1 MGNAFHQIG
10 IESVHQRMT
19 NLSVDGASVNSG
31 IHNGL
36 GAKMRESTAWLST
49 IHCFNHSLELAVK
62 DTFNTT
68 FFKEV
73 DNMLLKLFYLYR
85 ESPKR
90 LRELKMFG
98 EMYDQSIP
106 KLYKSYGTTWIAHE
120 VKAMEIALNNNGI
133 YIKHLE
139 SLANTDSQALK
150 RAEIAGEVKSK
161 KNGKFLIHLAIYLDV
176 LTPLKVIGLGFQKEK
191 HDPTEAVRRI
201 KEFTWTMTK
210 LQLLIDASLDSDNGG
225 RLTHLTK
232 LFKEVDENNMYQEVK
247 LVNFKIHK
255 KSASAFYKEIITKL
269 AEKMEDRFKVVSTS
283 PIFENLILVLDV
295 SMRPLEVNIL
305 SSYYN
310 DEIFAV
316 TNHYEKLLT
325 QNGCDIF
332 QIPMERDRL
341 KSYLIPILKSQSKVD
356 YLEVWKGI
364 FKNKGVVREYKNVLH
379 VV

>member
-36 GAKMRESTAWLST
+36 GAKMRESTAWFST

-62 DTFNTT
+62 ATFNTT

-176 LTPLKVIGLGFQKEK
+176 LTPLKVMGLGFQKEK

-269 AEKMEDRFKVVSTS
+269 AEKMEDRFKVVFTS

-316 TNHYEKLLT
+316 TNHYEQLLT

>member
-36 GAKMRESTAWLST
+36 GAKMRESTAWFST

-62 DTFNTT
+62 ATFNTT

-283 PIFENLILVLDV
+283 PVFENLILVLDV

-316 TNHYEKLLT
+316 TNHYEQLLT

>member
-106 KLYKSYGTTWIAHE
+106 KLYNSYGTTWIAHE

-139 SLANTDSQALK
+139 SLANTNSQALK

-316 TNHYEKLLT
+316 TNHYEQLLT

>member
-36 GAKMRESTAWLST
+36 GAKMRESTAWFST

-62 DTFNTT
+62 ATFNTT

-316 TNHYEKLLT
+316 TNHYEQLLT
-325 QNGCDIF
+325 QNGCNIF

>member
-316 TNHYEKLLT
+316 TNHYEQLLT

-341 KSYLIPILKSQSKVD
+341 KSYIIPILKSQSKVD

>member
-98 EMYDQSIP
+98 EMYDQSIS

-255 KSASAFYKEIITKL
+255 KSASAFYIEIITKL

-316 TNHYEKLLT
+316 TNHYEQLLT

>member
-73 DNMLLKLFYLYR
+73 DNMLLKLFYSYR

-255 KSASAFYKEIITKL
+255 KSASAFYKEIINKL

-316 TNHYEKLLT
+316 TNHYEQLLT

>member
-36 GAKMRESTAWLST
+36 GAKMRESTAWFST

-62 DTFNTT
+62 ATFNTT

-85 ESPKR
+85 ESPKP

-316 TNHYEKLLT
+316 TNHYEQLLT

>member
-106 KLYKSYGTTWIAHE
+106 KLCKSYGTTWIAHE

-150 RAEIAGEVKSK
+150 RAEIAGEVKSE

-316 TNHYEKLLT
+316 TNHYEQLLT

>member
-139 SLANTDSQALK
+139 SLANTNSQALK

-316 TNHYEKLLT
+316 TNHYEQLLT
-325 QNGCDIF
+325 QNGCNIF
-332 QIPMERDRL
+332 QIPMERDRP

>member
-316 TNHYEKLLT
+316 TNHYEQLLT
-325 QNGCDIF
+325 QNICDIF

>member
-49 IHCFNHSLELAVK
+49 IHCFNHILEVAVK

-150 RAEIAGEVKSK
+150 RAEIAGEVKSE

-316 TNHYEKLLT
+316 TNHYEQLLT

>member
-1 MGNAFHQIG
+1 
-10 IESVHQRMT
+10 MT

-36 GAKMRESTAWLST
+36 GAKMRESIAWLSA

-73 DNMLLKLFYLYR
+73 DNMLLRLFYLYR

-225 RLTHLTK
+225 HLTHLTK

-316 TNHYEKLLT
+316 TNHYEQLLT

>member
-36 GAKMRESTAWLST
+36 GAKMRESTAWFST

-62 DTFNTT
+62 ATFNTT

-210 LQLLIDASLDSDNGG
+210 LQLLIDASLDSDNRG

-316 TNHYEKLLT
+316 TNHYEQLLT

>member
-36 GAKMRESTAWLST
+36 GAKMRESTAWFST

-62 DTFNTT
+62 ATFNTT

-316 TNHYEKLLT
+316 TNHYEQLLT

>member
-49 IHCFNHSLELAVK
+49 IHCFNHSLEVAVK

-316 TNHYEKLLT
+316 TNHYEQLLT

>member
-316 TNHYEKLLT
+316 TNHYEQLLT

-364 FKNKGVVREYKNVLH
+364 FKNKDVVREYKNVLH

>member
-316 TNHYEKLLT
+316 TNHYEQLLT
-325 QNGCDIF
+325 QNGCNIF

>member
-316 TNHYEKLLT
+316 TNHYEQLLT

>member
-49 IHCFNHSLELAVK
+49 IHCFNHSLEVAVK

-201 KEFTWTMTK
+201 
-210 LQLLIDASLDSDNGG
+210 
-225 RLTHLTK
+225 
-232 LFKEVDENNMYQEVK
+232 
-247 LVNFKIHK
+247 
-255 KSASAFYKEIITKL
+255 
-269 AEKMEDRFKVVSTS
+269 
-283 PIFENLILVLDV
+283 
-295 SMRPLEVNIL
+295 
-305 SSYYN
+305 
-310 DEIFAV
+310 
-316 TNHYEKLLT
+316 
-325 QNGCDIF
+325 
-332 QIPMERDRL
+332 
-341 KSYLIPILKSQSKVD
+341 
-356 YLEVWKGI
+356 
-364 FKNKGVVREYKNVLH
+364 
-379 VV
+379 

>member
-150 RAEIAGEVKSK
+150 RAEIAGEVNSK
-161 KNGKFLIHLAIYLDV
+161 KNGKVLIHLAIYLDV

-316 TNHYEKLLT
+316 TNHYEQLLT
-325 QNGCDIF
+325 QNSCDIF